1 MNAVTAAVVTLEV
14 TADELADI
22 IARRQGQFTSE
33 VINAPVA
40 APSTF
45 ANKVASFEGQSRN
58 LRLSPFPL
66 FKVNT
71 IKGQRGVFWVGR
83 GDDGELRLGTI
94 KLTEAGRCY
103 KPGKFAGMFY
113 NSVEAL
119 ESLNK

>member
-1 MNAVTAAVVTLEV
+1 MNAAATVSLEV
-14 TADELADI
+14 TADELAGI
-22 IARRQGQFTSE
+22 IARRQGLTFVSE
-33 VINAPVA
+33 VITAPVV
-40 APSTF
+40 APLSAF
-45 ANKVASFEGQSRN
+45 ATKVASFEGQSRN

-83 GDDGELRLGTI
+83 GDDGNFRIGTI